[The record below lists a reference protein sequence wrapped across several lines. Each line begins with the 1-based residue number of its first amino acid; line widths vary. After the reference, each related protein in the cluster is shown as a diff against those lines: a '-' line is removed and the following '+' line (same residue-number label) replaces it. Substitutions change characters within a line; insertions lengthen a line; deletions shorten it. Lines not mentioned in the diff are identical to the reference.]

1 MSDLTAAM
9 RLYRESA
16 IPQTKGSDETPDAM
30 LVAIKELYRRAQDE
44 ASTAVAAERAALAA
58 AQESVEAFRQELL
71 EIANDVEVE
80 RDQARAALES
90 AEIEIGKLKEG
101 NAFAKGRVAQLEVI
115 LQSRWTTAHTAKSEK
130 A

>member
-1 MSDLTAAM
+1 METQSSAPRFQRFMDAARELESAGKSVTLRSVRQQAGGGSMSDLTAAM

-58 AQESVEAFRQELL
+58 AQ
-71 EIANDVEVE
+71 
-80 RDQARAALES
+80 
-90 AEIEIGKLKEG
+90 
-101 NAFAKGRVAQLEVI
+101 
-115 LQSRWTTAHTAKSEK
+115 
-130 A
+130 